1 MSQIV
6 IKMFTR
12 ASMFFDEE
20 DVEAFVPVY
29 KGDTIIEPTISPPA
43 GVRYG
48 GTNYWVVEDPRPTK
62 AEAKEKLE
70 GLWQIQVPFRVLKNA
85 PFIKNKPYLL
95 PIFYAPELAELLIEI
110 DPLDRLED

>member
-1 MSQIV
+1 MNQIV
-6 IKMFTR
+6 IDMFTR
-12 ASMFFDEE
+12 TTMFFDEE
-20 DVEAFVPVY
+20 DVTALSPLY
-29 KGDTIIEPTISPPA
+29 SGKTIVAPKPSPPA

-48 GTNYWVVEDPRPTK
+48 GTNYWVNEDPRPTK

-70 GLWQIQVPFRVLKNA
+70 ELYFVQVPFRILRQT
-85 PFIKNKPYLL
+85 PLIKNRPYLL